1 MVAVPQRVA
10 IVRGPGGLPGIDV
23 HIGAWLALEAA
34 GIRPTWLSGCSAGAI
49 VAALDASG
57 MPAWQAREYVEALRD
72 DDVVKRRFGW
82 KARIFWI
89 DHFCDPQPIQDLLAS
104 LLPAEFRNLRTPLTV
119 SATRMDP
126 VAHGVLIRDGDLRA
140 AVLASMSIAGVW
152 PYVQVD
158 NAQCTDGGTTHRYPL
173 PPLSLGVTNGTPP
186 FDAVFVLDP
195 VSYASFA
202 DRDRNM
208 LSRLLWNV
216 EQLGRNQAEWLLEA
230 LAGNPRVYW
239 LPLDMGPG
247 SCLKF
252 DHGLIDAT
260 AQRVS
265 KYLNERGFGT

>member
-1 MVAVPQRVA
+1 M
-10 IVRGPGGLPGIDV
+10 

-72 DDVVKRRFGW
+72 EDVVRRRCGW
-82 KARIFWI
+82 KARIFWL
-89 DHFCDPQPIQDLLAS
+89 DHFCDPKPISDLLAA
-104 LLPAEFRNLRTPLTV
+104 LLPGEFRNLKTPLTI

-126 VAHGVLIRDGDLRA
+126 VARGILLREGDLRR

-152 PYVQVD
+152 PYVDVD
-158 NAQCTDGGTTHRYPL
+158 GAQCSDGGTTHRYPP
-173 PPLSLGVTNGTPP
+173 PPLAADPHVFSDTIKTW
-186 FDAVFVLDP
+186 DAIFVLDP
-195 VSYASFA
+195 VSYASFE

-208 LSRLLWNV
+208 ISRLLWNV
-216 EQLGRNQAEWLLEA
+216 EQLGRREADFLSQA
-230 LAGNPRVYW
+230 LAEHPSVHW

-247 SCLKF
+247 SCLQF
-252 DHGLIDAT
+252 RHGLIDVT

-265 KYLNERGFGT
+265 KYLNERGFGK